1 MNTSALRVSFAGT
14 LAVALLSSLA
24 PTRLIAEDVHAAR
37 TVGIKHPSSASS
49 TAAPE
54 PSSFVLLGTGLVIA
68 ALALRSKGI
77 GIR

>member
-1 MNTSALRVSFAGT
+1 MNTSTLRVSFAGT
-14 LAVALLSSLA
+14 LALALLSSFA
-24 PTRLIAEDVHAAR
+24 PTRLIAEDVHAAHPA
-37 TVGIKHPSSASS
+37 GIKHPTSASR

-77 GIR
+77 GLR